1 MTTRPAAL
9 EIIIPL
15 TRRMLLKNGNSPF
28 TKMKV
33 FSSRAQGIA
42 RAQRKASAHPWHLAK
57 HMDHK

>member
-42 RAQRKASAHPWHLAK
+42 RTTQGQRSSMAFGQTHGS
-57 HMDHK
+57 